1 MQHGLAI
8 PMQCADAWELLRRTQ
23 ILEFQPMFSSYEG
36 TTLYMPDRL
45 LYPSDEYQA
54 NTTEVNKAAATL
66 NGRDY
71 LFTTLSWGLP
81 AKKNPNLPNE

>member
-1 MQHGLAI
+1 MQHWLAI

-45 LYPSDEYQA
+45 
-54 NTTEVNKAAATL
+54 
-66 NGRDY
+66 
-71 LFTTLSWGLP
+71 
-81 AKKNPNLPNE
+81 